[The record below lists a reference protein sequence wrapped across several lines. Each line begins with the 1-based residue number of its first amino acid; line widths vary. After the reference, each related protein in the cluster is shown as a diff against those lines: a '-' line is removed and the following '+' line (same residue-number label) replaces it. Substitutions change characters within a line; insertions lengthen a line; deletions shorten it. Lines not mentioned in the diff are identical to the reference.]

1 MTTVLATSTIRVA
14 LAEDNALVR
23 RGVTALVG
31 EHDDLEL
38 VATVDRYESL
48 LAAVA
53 RDRPDVV
60 ITDIRMPPTGTDEGV
75 RAALALRESNPGTG
89 VVVLSQYCEPAYVR
103 AVFAGGSR
111 GRAYLLKDRVGH
123 GDQLVEA
130 VRAVAAGGSFVD
142 PVVLDVLVEVH
153 RHEAHSPI
161 ARLTAREREIL
172 AQIST
177 GRNNAAIADQLV
189 ISERAVAK
197 HINSIFAKLD
207 LGGEDHVHRRVK
219 AVLLFLA
226 SR

>member
-1 MTTVLATSTIRVA
+1 MTTALATGTIRVA

-31 EHDDLEL
+31 EHDDVEL

-53 RDRPDVV
+53 NDRPDVV

-75 RAALALRESNPGTG
+75 RAALALRETSPGTG

-142 PVVLDVLVEVH
+142 PVVLDVLVDVH
-153 RHEAHSPI
+153 RHDAHSPI

-177 GRNNAAIADQLV
+177 GRNNAAIADHLV

-226 SR
+226 SC